1 MFANIYALPGIAAAI
16 INLLLGV
23 FIITRNPKHRQ
34 NQVFFFLTL
43 CFIFI
48 GIGEAILRSSTTQTE
63 AFIGPIL
70 FYLGTLF
77 LSVINLHFAVLFPEK
92 KELSTNKK
100 YGIFILYL
108 ISTLAFLIFLINYQP
123 SDIINSPWGYRYPIS
138 IENITLLIAT
148 WLYTP
153 SIAAFIVYVQKY
165 RNTTDEIK
173 RKQIRNVFLA
183 IAFVALVTTF
193 TNILPAIYNIT
204 IFPFATLSLS
214 IYPIFITSSIL
225 QYSLFI
231 YIPMSQAVLDKQ
243 QIQELNRD
251 ELEKEVTA
259 RTQALKQTN
268 KELREEITHRKQT
281 EQQLSNSLKEKN
293 MLLQEIHHRVKN
305 NLQIISSLLYLENN
319 KEHPIISSNELRNRI
334 KSMSLVHEKL
344 YRSHNL
350 TNIRLKDYTTDLIH
364 QLYASYGINPDQIKY
379 HIIEPSPIT
388 LDIDKSISC
397 GLIINEIISNS
408 LKHAFPNNKK
418 GTIQLT
424 MKTEKQHLKLTIS
437 DNGIGLPPD
446 FNIDNT
452 TTLGITLIKS
462 LINQLNGTIEI
473 NTKNGATYTLT
484 IPINNQNV
492 EGESP

>member
-23 FIITRNPKHRQ
+23 FIITRNPRHRQ

-43 CFIFI
+43 CFILI

-77 LSVINLHFAVLFPEK
+77 LSVINLHFAVLFPDK

-108 ISTLAFLIFLINYQP
+108 ISTLAFLIFLFNYQP
-123 SDIINSPWGYRYPIS
+123 SDIITSPWGYRYPIS
-138 IENITLLIAT
+138 TENITLLIAT

-153 SIAAFIVYVQKY
+153 SIAAFIIYVKKY

-193 TNILPAIYNIT
+193 TNILPSIYNIT

-214 IYPIFITSSIL
+214 IYPLFITSSIL
-225 QYSLFI
+225 EYSLFI

-243 QIQELNRD
+243 HIKTLNRD

-268 KELREEITHRKQT
+268 KELREEITHRKHT
-281 EQQLSNSLKEKN
+281 EQQLTHSLKEKN

-305 NLQIISSLLYLENN
+305 NLQIIASLLYLENN
-319 KEHPIISSNELRNRI
+319 KENNTISSDELRNRI
-334 KSMSLVHEKL
+334 KSMSLIHEKL

-350 TNIRLKDYTTDLIH
+350 TNIRLKDYITDLIH
-364 QLYASYGINPDQIKY
+364 QLYASYGVNPEQIT
-379 HIIEPSPIT
+379 HTITEETTVT
-388 LDIDKSISC
+388 LDIDKSIPC

-418 GTIQLT
+418 GTIT
-424 MKTEKQHLKLTIS
+424 INMKTEKKYLILTIK
-437 DNGIGLPPD
+437 DNGIGLPKNVD
-446 FNIDNT
+446 IDNT
-452 TTLGITLIKS
+452 NTLGMTLIKS
-462 LINQLNGTIEI
+462 LINQLNGSLQLK
-473 NTKNGATYTLT
+473 NTTGTTYTLT
-484 IPINNQNV
+484 IPLHQQN
-492 EGESP
+492 EGGNT